1 MKALIIGSGNF
12 SARVSELL
20 KNEEYY
26 TICAD
31 GGYDHAKVAGIIP
44 DILLGD
50 MDSIKVKADIK
61 AIIYPA
67 EKNETDSEIALM
79 YAIENGYKD
88 IILTGVTGTRLDHT
102 LNNIFLL
109 KMANEHDVNAVI
121 IDDCNEV
128 YYTESQ
134 LELYGN
140 EGEFFS
146 IIPICGDICVSVEN
160 AKYPLSDEVLHFGK
174 SRGISNEFLG
184 KECIIT
190 IKKGSAIVIKSR
202 D

>member
-12 SARVSELL
+12 SKNALKLL
-20 KNEEYY
+20 GDKYY

-31 GGYDHAKVAGIIP
+31 GGYDHAIEHGIVP

-50 MDSIKVKADIK
+50 LDSVKTKADIK
-61 AIIYPA
+61 TITYPA
-67 EKNETDSEIALM
+67 EKNETDSEIALI

-88 IILTGVTGTRLDHT
+88 IVLTGVTGTRLDHT

-109 KMANEHDVNAVI
+109 KKANECGVSAVI
-121 IDDCNEV
+121 SDEKNEI
-128 YYTESQ
+128 YYTASK
-134 LELYGN
+134 LKLFGDR
-140 EGEFFS
+140 GEFFS
-146 IIPICGDICVSVEN
+146 IIPLCEDICVSVEN
-160 AKYPLSDEVLHFGK
+160 AKYPLMDEILYFGK

-184 KECIIT
+184 QECIIT
-190 IKKGSAIVIKSR
+190 IKSGSAIVIKSR